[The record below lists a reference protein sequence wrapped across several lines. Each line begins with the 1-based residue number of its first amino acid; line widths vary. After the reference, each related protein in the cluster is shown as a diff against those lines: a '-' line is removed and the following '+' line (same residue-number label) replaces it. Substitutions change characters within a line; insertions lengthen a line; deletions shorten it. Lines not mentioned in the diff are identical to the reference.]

1 MNNHSNALK
10 RSYINKSDLEDQWL
24 WSSYYHKK
32 LHKQKWPRRLITMK
46 FILLES
52 ANYLNKNHKLH
63 IKFATTLANTRT
75 YGGIEPLKLTVSM
88 QVIYKINQVSIQL

>member
-1 MNNHSNALK
+1 
-10 RSYINKSDLEDQWL
+10 
-24 WSSYYHKK
+24 
-32 LHKQKWPRRLITMK
+32 MK

-75 YGGIEPLKLTVSM
+75 YGGIEPLKLTIEFNTQKNTSW
-88 QVIYKINQVSIQL
+88 KNLAFR